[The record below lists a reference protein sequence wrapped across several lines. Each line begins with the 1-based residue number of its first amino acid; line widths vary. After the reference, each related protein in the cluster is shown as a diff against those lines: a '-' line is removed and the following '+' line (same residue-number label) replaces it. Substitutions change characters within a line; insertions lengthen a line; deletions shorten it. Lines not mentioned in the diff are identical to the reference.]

1 MDRFGN
7 SFNGESPGMNAGTLL
22 HRQVHPSWV
31 QEGRAT
37 SQVFKPTSKDE
48 KCLSVY
54 DGDQIDAE
62 AAWRHYV
69 ETSGYNS
76 IGILAVTV
84 GECENLELTVAPDPD
99 AFPEHVCIDFRG
111 LAKRQ
116 IEKKAKTLNSK
127 ARSRGW
133 QFCP

>member
-1 MDRFGN
+1 
-7 SFNGESPGMNAGTLL
+7 MNAGTRL

-31 QEGRAT
+31 QEGRVT
-37 SQVFKPTSKDE
+37 SLAFKPTSKDE
-48 KCLSVY
+48 NCLSVY

-69 ETSGYNS
+69 NTLNLES
-76 IGILAVTV
+76 IGVLAVTV
-84 GECENLELTVAPDPD
+84 GECEILELTVVPDPD

-111 LAKRQ
+111 LTNRQ

-127 ARSRGW
+127 AQYRGW
-133 QFCP
+133 QFRP

>member
-1 MDRFGN
+1 
-7 SFNGESPGMNAGTLL
+7 MNAGTLL

-31 QEGRAT
+31 QEGRVS

-48 KCLSVY
+48 HCLSVY

-62 AAWRHYV
+62 SAWRHYV
-69 ETSGYNS
+69 NTLNLES
-76 IGILAVTV
+76 IGVLAVTV
-84 GECENLELTVAPDPD
+84 WECEILELTVVPDPD

-111 LAKRQ
+111 LTNRQ
-116 IEKKAKTLNSK
+116 IEKKAKTLNLT

-133 QFCP
+133 QFRP

>member
-1 MDRFGN
+1 
-7 SFNGESPGMNAGTLL
+7 MNTGTLL

-31 QEGRAT
+31 QEGRVS
-37 SQVFKPTSKDE
+37 SQAFKPTSKDE
-48 KCLSVY
+48 HRLSVY

-69 ETSGYNS
+69 NDLGNSS
-76 IGILAVTV
+76 IGVLAVTV
-84 GECENLELTVAPDPD
+84 EECEILELIVAPDPD

-111 LAKRQ
+111 LTKSQ
-116 IEKKAKTLNSK
+116 IAKKAQTLNSK

-133 QFCP
+133 QYVP